1 MSLSLFLPKTQFCA
15 FLSPIHGSEK
25 AATISILDV
34 DPNRAG
40 LGIVH
45 LWTIGINSSSLLDT
59 DQIVPGSLSV
69 PKKGNSL
76 RMTRICISGY
86 ICHPYAVSLLSINYC
101 VILHSIYYYAI
112 YYRVSG
118 TH

>member
-1 MSLSLFLPKTQFCA
+1 MQA
-15 FLSPIHGSEK
+15 FLSPPHGLEK

-34 DPNRAG
+34 EPNRAG

-45 LWTIGINSSSLLDT
+45 LWTIGRNSSSLLDT
-59 DQIVPGSLSV
+59 DQTVPGSHSV
-69 PKKGNSL
+69 PKKGNNL
-76 RMTRICISGY
+76 RMTWICISGY
-86 ICHPYAVSLLSINYC
+86 ICHPHAVSLLGIKYY